1 MMLVGT
7 AQRCPASSVSTAL
20 KKNQAIACLPMEQE
34 MQVREAQIP
43 RELNSG
49 TIGSW
54 CSYQYLQL
62 KNVVYVE

>member
-1 MMLVGT
+1 MASFVCQSGRVKDIKLSLV
-7 AQRCPASSVSTAL
+7 
-20 KKNQAIACLPMEQE
+20 LPKERE

-43 RELNSG
+43 RRLDSG

-62 KNVVYVE
+62 KNVLQKQQ